1 MGLDE
6 ENIPNDSDPL
16 IWRQTESSPSPD
28 GLDEIKDDEA
38 DANSSACC
46 RICLESDTFPG
57 DLILAIELFLP
68 FCLRSFL
75 VNLSFLVNSCYI

>member
-1 MGLDE
+1 MDQDE
-6 ENIPNDSDPL
+6 EKSPNDSDPL
-16 IWRQTESSPSPD
+16 IWRQTESSRSPE

-38 DANSSACC
+38 DTNSSACC

-57 DLILAIELFLP
+57 DLILLINLFVP

-75 VNLSFLVNSCYI
+75 VNLSFIANSCYI